1 LLIDH
6 VVDRRRSPRYV
17 FFAPVDAQAHAVY
30 EAVVESWSGNRA
42 VVMTT
47 HAATRGDD
55 VMIRCRSLTKELTT
69 CAARVLSS
77 TPVAGDDGT
86 MPFRLMLSVAE
97 RAPVW
102 RSDLVP
108 GP

>member
-1 LLIDH
+1 VLHTLF
-6 VVDRRRSPRYV
+6 RSPCPHSSHKTIIR
-17 FFAPVDAQAHAVY
+17 PSD
-30 EAVVESWSGNRA
+30 ERWGGDRA

-55 VMIRCRSLTKELTT
+55 VMIRYGSLATELTT
-69 CAARVLSS
+69 CAARVLSN

-86 MPFRLMLSVAE
+86 MPFRLRLSVAE

-102 RSDLVP
+102 RSDLAP
-108 GP
+108 GL